1 MSDNK
6 KYYYLK
12 LKEDFFDSE
21 EMKVLESMKNGIEY
35 QNVYLKMC
43 LLSLKSD
50 GALLFKNMLPYSLEM
65 LSSVLRINIDT
76 VKSAIET
83 FQKIGLI
90 TITDTETIYMT
101 DIQTLVGQSSTE
113 AERIRRYR
121 QNLSQKKTEKL
132 EETKEGVQMYNFC
145 TENVQKC
152 TPEIRDKSIE
162 IRDKS
167 IDSITSNSTQH
178 YTSTP
183 TDTLCG
189 SERSTNVLPSSP
201 EPTPFDEPSPFD
213 GTSEQVATQ
222 HSAKPN
228 EEQKKSR
235 SSAKSSFPNEYYKT
249 VFDAYITNYK
259 TLMST
264 GRLRTPLPKIAIMS
278 IKGTL
283 KKYFTAYG
291 YETILKAVKE
301 SVNDDWLVEHG
312 YVFHHI
318 FGERKL
324 LMLINGIKFEN
335 KANESKSAYVQRVK
349 SGNINYNEEW

>member
-113 AERIRRYR
+113 AERIKRYR

-132 EETKEGVQMYNFC
+132 EETTKGVQMYNFC

-162 IRDKS
+162 IRAKS
-167 IDSITSNSTQH
+167 TDSITSNSTQH
-178 YTSTP
+178 YTS
-183 TDTLCG
+183 
-189 SERSTNVLPSSP
+189 
-201 EPTPFDEPSPFD
+201 PFDDP
-213 GTSEQVATQ
+213 SEQVATQ

-278 IKGTL
+278 VKGTL

>member
-1 MSDNK
+1 MNFVLNGKVAEYMKSTDAAILFSHIYYWCVENKNKEINCHKDAMGVDRFWTFDTTKTFCKKFFFLSEKQIRNNLARLEEKGLIVTGNFNKSSYDRTKWYSVTEKGEELIRDNSK
-6 KYYYLK
+6 DIFLYPQKG
-12 LKEDFFDSE
+12 
-21 EMKVLESMKNGIEY
+21 ESI
-35 QNVYLKMC
+35 
-43 LLSLKSD
+43 
-50 GALLFKNMLPYSLEM
+50 
-65 LSSVLRINIDT
+65 
-76 VKSAIET
+76 
-83 FQKIGLI
+83 FQK
-90 TITDTETIYMT
+90 
-101 DIQTLVGQSSTE
+101 GQME
-113 AERIRRYR
+113 VPERA
-121 QNLSQKKTEKL
+121 NGSSQKGEPIPHNNTHNDTNKNTN
-132 EETKEGVQMYNFC
+132 TN
-145 TENVQKC
+145 
-152 TPEIRDKSIE
+152 PIP
-162 IRDKS
+162 
-167 IDSITSNSTQH
+167 
-178 YTSTP
+178 STP

-189 SERSTNVLPSSP
+189 SERSTDVSPSSP
-201 EPTPFDEPSPFD
+201 EPTPFDETSPFD
-213 GTSEQVATQ
+213 DPSEQVATQ

-324 LMLINGIKFEN
+324 LMLINGIKYETKKTVVTN
-335 KANESKSAYVQRVK
+335 SLVKQSLESDYD
-349 SGNINYNEEW
+349 GEW

>member
-1 MSDNK
+1 MNFVLNGKVAEYMKSTDAAILFSHIYYWCVENKNKEINCHKDAMGVDRFWTFDTTKTFCKKFFFLSEKQIRNNLARLEEKGLIVTGNFNKSSYDRTKWYSVTEKGEELIRDNSK
-6 KYYYLK
+6 DIFLYPQKG
-12 LKEDFFDSE
+12 
-21 EMKVLESMKNGIEY
+21 ESI
-35 QNVYLKMC
+35 
-43 LLSLKSD
+43 
-50 GALLFKNMLPYSLEM
+50 
-65 LSSVLRINIDT
+65 
-76 VKSAIET
+76 
-83 FQKIGLI
+83 FQK
-90 TITDTETIYMT
+90 
-101 DIQTLVGQSSTE
+101 GQME
-113 AERIRRYR
+113 VPERA
-121 QNLSQKKTEKL
+121 NGSSQKGEPIPHNNTHNDTNKNTN
-132 EETKEGVQMYNFC
+132 TN
-145 TENVQKC
+145 
-152 TPEIRDKSIE
+152 PIP
-162 IRDKS
+162 
-167 IDSITSNSTQH
+167 
-178 YTSTP
+178 STP

-189 SERSTNVLPSSP
+189 SERSTDVSPSSP
-201 EPTPFDEPSPFD
+201 EPTPFDETSPFD
-213 GTSEQVATQ
+213 EPSEQVATQ

-324 LMLINGIKFEN
+324 LMLINGIKYETKKTVVTN
-335 KANESKSAYVQRVK
+335 SLVKQSLESDYD
-349 SGNINYNEEW
+349 GEW

>member
-1 MSDNK
+1 MNFVLNGKVAEYMKSTDAAILFSHIYYWCVENK
-6 KYYYLK
+6 N
-12 LKEDFFDSE
+12 KEINCHKDAMGVDRFWTFDTTKTFCKKFFFLSE
-21 EMKVLESMKNGIEY
+21 KQIRNNLARLEE
-35 QNVYLKMC
+35 
-43 LLSLKSD
+43 
-50 GALLFKNMLPYSLEM
+50 E
-65 LSSVLRINIDT
+65 
-76 VKSAIET
+76 
-83 FQKIGLI
+83 GLI
-90 TITDTETIYMT
+90 VTGNFNKSSYDRTKWYSVTEKGEELIRDNSK
-101 DIQTLVGQSSTE
+101 DIFL
-113 AERIRRYR
+113 Y
-121 QNLSQKKTEKL
+121 SQKGESIFPK
-132 EETKEGVQMYNFC
+132 GQMEVPERANGSS
-145 TENVQKC
+145 QKGEPIPHNN
-152 TPEIRDKSIE
+152 THNDTNKNTNTNPIP
-162 IRDKS
+162 
-167 IDSITSNSTQH
+167 
-178 YTSTP
+178 STP

-189 SERSTNVLPSSP
+189 SERSTNVSPSSP

-213 GTSEQVATQ
+213 ETSEQVATQ